1 MDVASGLAA
10 IQGAM
15 TCLKAISSGLKT
27 VKEIDQKLT
36 LLSVREQLVE
46 LQERLLDARD
56 QTSELISQNQELRQ
70 QLTIKEEI
78 QHQEDGNIL
87 WRVVNGQ
94 NKGPYCSTCYG
105 AESKLIS
112 LSGNKPGAWH
122 CPKCQNH
129 FQTRQWSEEQARK
142 HEQLNRQHHR

>member
-27 VKEIDQKLT
+27 VKEIDQKLA

-56 QTSELISQNQELRQ
+56 QTSELIGQNQELRQ

-112 LSGNKPGAWH
+112 FDSGVKNKRASMSNSIDNIIASQKNIELKTLLLQIRILH
-122 CPKCQNH
+122 
-129 FQTRQWSEEQARK
+129 
-142 HEQLNRQHHR
+142 